1 MFQGEMK
8 PTITGSRQADITKKL
23 GEMWANLSAE
33 EKQKYKDRHE
43 EETKKYQE
51 WVNSEEGKE
60 ILHKRSEILRQCKA
74 ESAGAL
80 AEATASHTEAAK
92 HSVSETPVKQR
103 RVSETPV
110 KQRRVVPA
118 RAPQIA
124 EPTIDEKVL
133 EQAGQ
138 SDLVPQLRNL
148 ASRLEIM
155 ALKKT
160 SEELLDVLRAH
171 GGIVNAAKRSLLPA

>member
-1 MFQGEMK
+1 MGTRKAEAAAAELYAQAKEKLAEAKKASHDYARLQRDAALAQLEASVLKKPMNPWFMFTCEMR

-51 WVNSEEGKE
+51 WVNSEEGRE

-80 AEATASHTEAAK
+80 AEATASHSDAAC
-92 HSVSETPVKQR
+92 
-103 RVSETPV
+103 
-110 KQRRVVPA
+110 A
-118 RAPQIA
+118 
-124 EPTIDEKVL
+124 
-133 EQAGQ
+133 
-138 SDLVPQLRNL
+138 
-148 ASRLEIM
+148 
-155 ALKKT
+155 
-160 SEELLDVLRAH
+160 
-171 GGIVNAAKRSLLPA
+171 